1 MKNKRFI
8 FSAFCFFIFTDLF
21 AQNAVQ
27 NNFASKNSKIEK
39 FVKGNLYEKTA
50 AVREASGNEAVW
62 LCDKAI
68 NYALEGRSVLGSD
81 RELDSLAVAA
91 VLSFPQEYIKNC
103 PEQTK
108 EIILNELISVFN
120 AFDQSPNVQITVISK
135 LNSISKDVNLI
146 SFIQILNKILSENV
160 ITELDSSVVKSAINF
175 LAIHG
180 NNESFVIIY
189 NLWSSNKFTDFN
201 MEFENAV
208 ICLIPVSM
216 NEALSVTSS
225 NSMDVIMSFF
235 NLIYA
240 NKSKINE
247 NSFSQ
252 LAENVL
258 SKSILMVKRN
268 QKTVSSVTEMQIQ
281 CVQVLGEYKWT
292 RASGI
297 VLEFFDLARLLYN
310 QKDLEEDS
318 FVKVITAL
326 GTTAPLDAVPA
337 LIEYLESLNA
347 KVERFD
353 SVSENVTLAVIK
365 TLGAIGDK
373 SAFDSLLAVT
383 YYSYPQSVL
392 SAARDALSN
401 LRW

>member
-1 MKNKRFI
+1 
-8 FSAFCFFIFTDLF
+8 
-21 AQNAVQ
+21 
-27 NNFASKNSKIEK
+27 
-39 FVKGNLYEKTA
+39 
-50 AVREASGNEAVW
+50 
-62 LCDKAI
+62 
-68 NYALEGRSVLGSD
+68 
-81 RELDSLAVAA
+81 
-91 VLSFPQEYIKNC
+91 
-103 PEQTK
+103 
-108 EIILNELISVFN
+108 
-120 AFDQSPNVQITVISK
+120 
-135 LNSISKDVNLI
+135 
-146 SFIQILNKILSENV
+146 
-160 ITELDSSVVKSAINF
+160 
-175 LAIHG
+175 
-180 NNESFVIIY
+180 
-189 NLWSSNKFTDFN
+189 
-201 MEFENAV
+201 
-208 ICLIPVSM
+208 
-216 NEALSVTSS
+216 
-225 NSMDVIMSFF
+225 MSFF

-258 SKSILMVKRN
+258 SNSILMVKRN